1 MDLKFKCVHFSELT
15 VYELYAALSLRQE
28 VFCVEQNC
36 VYLDTDGKD
45 LLGYHLLVYA
55 DLPKNAADTEGG
67 NLNVP
72 PIGDWRMSA
81 PDWRTNTSPIA
92 DWRHMELVA
101 YTRLLPRGISYA
113 DYASIGRVT
122 NSSKVRGH
130 GVGKKLME
138 ESIRQMGIL
147 FPDESVKIGAQTYL
161 LKFYTELGFVSTG
174 HEYLEDDIPHT
185 SMILNKL

>member
-67 NLNVP
+67 EMGELEE
-72 PIGDWRMSA
+72 A
-81 PDWRTNTSPIA
+81 
-92 DWRHMELVA
+92 LVA
-101 YTRLLPRGISYA
+101 YTRLLPRGVAYA

>member
-1 MDLKFKCVHFSELT
+1 MDLKFKCVSFSELT

-45 LLGYHLLVYA
+45 LLGHHLLVYA
-55 DLPKNAADTEGG
+55 NLPKNAADTEGG
-67 NLNVP
+67 NSEVP
-72 PIGDWRMSA
+72 PITDWQH
-81 PDWRTNTSPIA
+81 I
-92 DWRHMELVA
+92 ELVA
-101 YTRLLPRGISYA
+101 YTRLLPRGVAYA
-113 DYASIGRVT
+113 DFASIGRVT
-122 NSSKVRGH
+122 NSPKVRGY

-147 FPDESVKIGAQTYL
+147 FPNAPVKIGAQTYL

-185 SMILNKL
+185 SMILSKL

>member
-55 DLPKNAADTEGG
+55 DLPKNAADAEGG
-67 NLNVP
+67 EMGGL
-72 PIGDWRMSA
+72 A
-81 PDWRTNTSPIA
+81 EA
-92 DWRHMELVA
+92 LVA

-113 DYASIGRVT
+113 DYASIGRVAT
-122 NSSKVRGH
+122 SPKVRGY

-147 FPDESVKIGAQTYL
+147 FPDEPVKIGAQTYL

>member
-1 MDLKFKCVHFSELT
+1 MCSMCLCVSKKILYVLIYFTMDLKFKCVHFSELT

-55 DLPKNAADTEGG
+55 DLSKNAADTEGG
-67 NLNVP
+67 D
-72 PIGDWRMSA
+72 GG
-81 PDWRTNTSPIA
+81 
-92 DWRHMELVA
+92 ELVA
-101 YTRLLPRGISYA
+101 YTRLLPRGVSYA

-122 NSSKVRGH
+122 NSSKVRGY

-147 FPDESVKIGAQTYL
+147 FPNEPVKIGAQTYL

-174 HEYLEDDIPHT
+174 HEYLEDDIPHI
-185 SMILNKL
+185 SMILNKLWVD

>member
-1 MDLKFKCVHFSELT
+1 MDLKFKCVSFSELT

-45 LLGYHLLVYA
+45 LLAYHLLVYA

-67 NLNVP
+67 NSTLEE
-72 PIGDWRMSA
+72 A
-81 PDWRTNTSPIA
+81 
-92 DWRHMELVA
+92 LVA
-101 YTRLLPRGISYA
+101 YTRLLPRGVAYA

-122 NSSKVRGH
+122 NSLKVRGY

-147 FPDESVKIGAQTYL
+147 FPNEPVKIGAQTYL
-161 LKFYTELGFVSTG
+161 LKFYTALGFVSTG